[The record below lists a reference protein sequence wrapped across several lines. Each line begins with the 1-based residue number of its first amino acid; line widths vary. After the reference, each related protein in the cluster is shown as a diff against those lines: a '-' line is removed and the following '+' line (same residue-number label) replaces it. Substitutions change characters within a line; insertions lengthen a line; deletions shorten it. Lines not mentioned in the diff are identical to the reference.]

1 MSPSAPDPSVQPITS
16 ASRPRPWRARRPAPL
31 VVAAF
36 VVAVVLTACASAATI
51 APQAAGSDQSRSG
64 AAGAA
69 NDGGALPAASAG
81 PYQGAPSAAP
91 SAAAAQHDALPDVN
105 LIVRTGTMTV
115 EVPSID
121 PALLRARTS
130 IAGLGGYISASDQA
144 NEGDRTIAS
153 VTYRFPS
160 GRWEDALAAI
170 RDVATKVV
178 SAKTDS
184 AEVTGQVIDLGA
196 RIDNLRATEQAL
208 QVIMTKA
215 TKIPDILEVQN
226 QLTEVQGQIEELSTQ
241 QAHLRDQA
249 SLATLTVLYQT
260 PAIAVVN
267 EVSTGWNPGAE
278 IDQAAGQLLSIGQ
291 GLASVGIWFGIVGL
305 PIFLATL
312 IVLLL
317 AATVGRRLYRRF
329 ARWAS
334 RYAASPGMVGPG
346 V

>member
-1 MSPSAPDPSVQPITS
+1 MSPSLSDPSVLGS
-16 ASRPRPWRARRPAPL
+16 GLRPRLRAPIILA
-31 VVAAF
+31 
-36 VVAVVLTACASAATI
+36 AVVSALFVAACASSALAPGAA
-51 APQAAGSDQSRSG
+51 APAYKDQSG
-64 AAGAA
+64 T
-69 NDGGALPAASAG
+69 GGALPLASAAGLEAG
-81 PYQGAPSAAP
+81 PTAGP
-91 SAAAAQHDALPDVN
+91 AQPAQQDALPDVN

-130 IAGLGGYISASDQA
+130 IAGLGGYISASEQA
-144 NEGDRTIAS
+144 NESDRTIAS

-170 RDVATKVV
+170 REIATKVV

-184 AEVTGQVIDLGA
+184 AEVTAQVVDLGA

-226 QLTEVQGQIEELSTQ
+226 QLTGVQGQIEELTAQ
-241 QAHLRDQA
+241 QTHLRDQA

-260 PAIAVVN
+260 PAVTVVK
-267 EVSTGWNPGAE
+267 EVSTGWDPGAE
-278 IDQAAGQLLSIGQ
+278 FDRAVGQLLSVGQ
-291 GLASVGIWFGIVGL
+291 GLASVGIWLVIVGM

-312 IVLLL
+312 LVLLV
-317 AATVGRRLYRRF
+317 AAIVWRRLFRRF
-329 ARWAS
+329 SRWAT
-334 RYAASPGMVGPG
+334 RYATTPETIGPG
-346 V
+346 A